1 MKAFVALFVS
11 AATFGAVAAIV
22 YWFSSH
28 EIIGTLMLGL
38 MALGLSFA
46 AGYAL
51 LAEKNAQLPG
61 DQEAAQHKETAGE
74 DLGIFT
80 KESAG
85 PILLAFSILA
95 LFVGVVWS
103 PFVAAAGLA
112 AMLLI
117 LWRLSAESARVNS

>member
-1 MKAFVALFVS
+1 MKAFITLFLS
-11 AATFGAVAAIV
+11 SATFGAVAAIV
-22 YWFSSH
+22 YWFSSR

-51 LAEKNAQLPG
+51 LAERNAQLPG
-61 DQEAAQHKETAGE
+61 DEETIQHKETAGE
-74 DLGIFT
+74 VLGVFT
-80 KESAG
+80 KESAW

-117 LWRLSAESARVNS
+117 LWRLSAESARV

>member
-1 MKAFVALFVS
+1 MKAFIALFS
-11 AATFGAVAAIV
+11 SSATFGAVAAIV

-51 LAEKNAQLPG
+51 LAERGAKLPG
-61 DQEAAQHKETAGE
+61 DEETVQHKETAGE
-74 DLGIFT
+74 VMGIFT
-80 KESAG
+80 KESAW

-95 LFVGVVWS
+95 LFVGVAWS
-103 PFVAAAGLA
+103 PFVAAAGVA

-117 LWRLSAESARVNS
+117 VWRLSAESARV

>member
-1 MKAFVALFVS
+1 MKTFITLFLS
-11 AATFGAVAAIV
+11 SATFGAVAAIV
-22 YWFSSH
+22 YWFSSR
-28 EIIGTLMLGL
+28 EIIGTLLLGL

-51 LAEKNAQLPG
+51 LAERNANLPG
-61 DQEAAQHKETAGE
+61 DDETMQHKETAGE

-80 KESAG
+80 KESAW

-103 PFVAAAGLA
+103 PFVAAAGLV

-117 LWRLSAESARVNS
+117 LWRLSAESARV